1 MKYYSIG
8 EFAEKVGVTRETLR
22 NWHKDGTLA
31 PHHILKNGYRYYSE
45 EQVTEILG
53 MRKDKIVAYHW
64 IKEERSEESDKAIA
78 ELEAYMEEKK
88 YNYKLLVS
96 EGETIEQL
104 ALILEWILNSS
115 LSKLVLLNE
124 ETMPKIALDLFK
136 SVSEQQK
143 FKIEFIHKIRE

>member
-45 EQVTEILG
+45 DQVTEILG

-64 IKEERSEESDKAIA
+64 VKEEESKDSDKEIA
-78 ELEAYMEEKK
+78 ELEAYMKERK
-88 YNYKLLVS
+88 YHYKLLVS
-96 EGETIEQL
+96 KGEAIEQL
-104 ALILEWILNSS
+104 AQILEWIVNTS
-115 LSKLVLLNE
+115 LSKLVLLSE
-124 ETMPKIALDLFK
+124 EAMPKIALDLFK
-136 SVSEQQK
+136 SVAEQQK
-143 FKIEFIHKIRE
+143 FKIEFIREF

>member
-45 EQVTEILG
+45 DQVTEILG

-64 IKEERSEESDKAIA
+64 VKEEESKDSDKEIA
-78 ELEAYMEEKK
+78 ELEAYMKEKK
-88 YNYKLLVS
+88 YHYKLLVS
-96 EGETIEQL
+96 KGEAIEQL
-104 ALILEWILNSS
+104 AQILEWIVNTS
-115 LSKLVLLNE
+115 LSKLVLLSE
-124 ETMPKIALDLFK
+124 EAMPKIALDLFK
-136 SVSEQQK
+136 SVAEQQK
-143 FKIEFIHKIRE
+143 FKIEFIREF

>member
-45 EQVTEILG
+45 DQVTEILG

-64 IKEERSEESDKAIA
+64 VKEEESKDSDKEIA
-78 ELEAYMEEKK
+78 ELEAYMKERK
-88 YNYKLLVS
+88 YHYKLLVS
-96 EGETIEQL
+96 KGEAIEQL
-104 ALILEWILNSS
+104 AQILEWIVNTS
-115 LSKLVLLNE
+115 LSKLVLLSE
-124 ETMPKIALDLFK
+124 EAMPKIALDLFK
-136 SVSEQQK
+136 SVAEQQK
-143 FKIEFIHKIRE
+143 FKIFAAQLPT

>member
-45 EQVTEILG
+45 DQVTEILG

-64 IKEERSEESDKAIA
+64 VKEEEFKDSDKEIA
-78 ELEAYMEEKK
+78 ELEAYMKERK
-88 YNYKLLVS
+88 YHYKLLVS
-96 EGETIEQL
+96 KGEAIEQL
-104 ALILEWILNSS
+104 AQILEWIVNTS
-115 LSKLVLLNE
+115 LSKLVLLSE
-124 ETMPKIALDLFK
+124 EAMPKIALDLFK
-136 SVSEQQK
+136 SVAEQQK
-143 FKIEFIHKIRE
+143 FKIEFIREF

>member
-45 EQVTEILG
+45 DQVTEILG

-64 IKEERSEESDKAIA
+64 VKEEESKDSDKEIA
-78 ELEAYMEEKK
+78 ELETYMKERK
-88 YNYKLLVS
+88 YHYKLLVS
-96 EGETIEQL
+96 KGEAIEQL
-104 ALILEWILNSS
+104 AQILEWIVNTS
-115 LSKLVLLNE
+115 LSKLVLLSE
-124 ETMPKIALDLFK
+124 EAMPKIALDLFK
-136 SVSEQQK
+136 SVAEQQK
-143 FKIEFIHKIRE
+143 FKIEFIREF

>member
-45 EQVTEILG
+45 DQVTEILG

-64 IKEERSEESDKAIA
+64 VKEEESKDSDKEIA
-78 ELEAYMEEKK
+78 ELEAYMKERK
-88 YNYKLLVS
+88 YHYKLLVS
-96 EGETIEQL
+96 TGEAIEQL
-104 ALILEWILNSS
+104 AQILEWIVNTS
-115 LSKLVLLNE
+115 LSKLVLLSE
-124 ETMPKIALDLFK
+124 EAMPKIALDLFK
-136 SVSEQQK
+136 SVAEQQK
-143 FKIEFIHKIRE
+143 FKIEFIREF